1 MIHLQCTL
9 PVLKHLGCNPK
20 DLPQASNTDALLGNW
35 SVTDFVVNRRHAFI
49 FMSDKS
55 LLSFLLLEGKTTFEL
70 SNLQVLLQNGLAQLL
85 EFMAVPQESID
96 AAIADLDVISITKTK
111 DRSIMG
117 NLRALVDAYQHLI
130 DLRGGLKSCDLTEV
144 ILNINARPQRRLDW
158 ATSTEITLEMLGQ
171 PVNRFKPLFP
181 SLKPQKTLKIA
192 R

>member
-1 MIHLQCTL
+1 VIHLQCTL

-20 DLPQASNTDALLGNW
+20 DLPQAGNTDALLGNW

-55 LLSFLLLEGKTTFEL
+55 LLSFFLLEGKTKFEL
-70 SNLQVLLQNGLAQLL
+70 SNIQVLLQNGLAQLL
-85 EFMAVPQESID
+85 EFMEIPQESID
-96 AAIADLDVISITKTK
+96 TAIADLDVISVTKTK

-144 ILNINARPQRRLDW
+144 ILNINARPQRRLGW
-158 ATSTEITLEMLGQ
+158 ATSTEITLELLGQ
-171 PVNRFKPLFP
+171 PVNRLKPLMP
-181 SLKPQKTLKIA
+181 SLKPQKTI
-192 R
+192 